1 MSIYEQNII
10 KFKNIIL
17 EEAINTYKPIK
28 KRTYSLTYYLQN
40 FLHMINDAVRW
51 ISLKQFKSYNSDSE
65 YHYKVINNEYRK
77 WCNDGVFY
85 RARKKFIQENY
96 YEFYP
101 ELAKVKN
108 CLFIDTCFFFN
119 KYGIECI
126 GVYPELRKKKATKLV
141 ALVDIYKNL
150 ISIIYVENTETIDSI
165 NNKEFIK
172 KTFCHDV
179 KCIQLALDNI
189 IIKFNN
195 RKNIYVVGD
204 KSFITPQK
212 FTYNEKNIIII
223 TSKRKRDKKKIEKQ
237 IKNIEKKIKELSDK
251 MESINNNT
259 KRYILYDNKKNKL
272 NVKIYELNMIID
284 TKSIYTAKEK
294 KLLSKRYLVENKFCS
309 LKKYERISL
318 RKDHK
323 INTFMGF
330 IYMVDLLEIV
340 KLKK

>member
-1 MSIYEQNII
+1 MSIYELNII

-28 KRTYSLTYYLQN
+28 KRTYSLAYYLNN
-40 FLHMINDAVRW
+40 FIHIINDAVRW
-51 ISLKQFKSYNSDSE
+51 ISLKNFKSYNSDSE

-77 WCNDGVFY
+77 WCYDGVFY

-96 YEFYP
+96 YKFYP
-101 ELAKVKN
+101 ELAKVRN

-119 KYGIECI
+119 KYGIEYI
-126 GVYPELRKKKATKLV
+126 GIYPELRKKKVTKLV

-150 ISIIYVENTETIDSI
+150 VSVIYVENTETIDSI

-195 RKNIYVVGD
+195 RKNVYIVGD

-212 FTYNEKNIIII
+212 FTYNDKNIIII

-237 IKNIEKKIKELSDK
+237 IKKIEKKIKELSDK
-251 MESINNNT
+251 MELIKINT
-259 KRYILYDNKKNKL
+259 KRYIQYDNKKTKL
-272 NVKIYELNMIID
+272 NDKINELNII
-284 TKSIYTAKEK
+284 
-294 KLLSKRYLVENKFCS
+294 
-309 LKKYERISL
+309 
-318 RKDHK
+318 
-323 INTFMGF
+323 INTKAV
-330 IYMVDLLEIV
+330 YNV
-340 KLKK
+340 KKKSY